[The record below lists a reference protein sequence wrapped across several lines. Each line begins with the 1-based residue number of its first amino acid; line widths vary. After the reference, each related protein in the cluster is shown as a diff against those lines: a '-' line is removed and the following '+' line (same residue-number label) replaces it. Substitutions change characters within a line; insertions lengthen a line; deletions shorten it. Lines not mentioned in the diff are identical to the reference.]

1 MENKLLSNSVI
12 KKLTGNLRKMYSI
25 KVKAQNETG
34 SRVRYEGD
42 MVKCYGSF
50 CPNCHSIIFSL
61 YRHDYNECKCG
72 ECMVD
77 GGFDYTRQSVNGM
90 SCTIG
95 IPVKMFIALGLDFP
109 KERVYNASKCCRRSA
124 KQKIESGVHIPS
136 KKTRTKRK
144 IHSVC

>member
-1 MENKLLSNSVI
+1 MINKNL
-12 KKLTGNLRKMYSI
+12 KKYAHNTLAQNLRKMYNLSFSTE
-25 KVKAQNETG
+25 KETG
-34 SRVRYEGD
+34 SSIEYSGD
-42 MVKCYGSF
+42 MVRCNGVF
-50 CPNCHSIIFSL
+50 CTNCHSIVFSL
-61 YRHDYNECKCG
+61 YRYDYNECKCG
-72 ECMVD
+72 ECMID

-90 SCTIG
+90 SCSIG